1 MIGVGCRVGCEA
13 AVTGSL
19 LALGMLLPYST
30 SPPDGAAHMVAGD
43 RNDIFSDAVIDFLN
57 RTVPVAGV
65 PVQPPHEPHPHH
77 EGPEGDV
84 IDVP

>member
-30 SPPDGAAHMVAGD
+30 TPPDGAAHMVA
-43 RNDIFSDAVIDFLN
+43 V
-57 RTVPVAGV
+57 TAGRRLV
-65 PVQPPHEPHPHH
+65 V
-77 EGPEGDV
+77 GGR
-84 IDVP
+84 